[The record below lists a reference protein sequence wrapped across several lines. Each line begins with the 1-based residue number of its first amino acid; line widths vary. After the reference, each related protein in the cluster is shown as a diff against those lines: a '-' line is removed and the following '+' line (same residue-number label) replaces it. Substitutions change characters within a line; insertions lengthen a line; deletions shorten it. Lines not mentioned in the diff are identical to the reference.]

1 MNLSRTTRTV
11 AFLFL
16 LVIAEMFCPEITASQ
31 SISIGGKVGVG
42 AGTLI
47 FEDPESQGRA
57 GLNVGPRIGGL
68 LAYNLNS
75 VLTVQL
81 ELSYARRGWTEG
93 ENGAGRRLS
102 YFQVPLVLMVRAPWR
117 TSPHLLFGPAIS
129 HEVGCNVYGI
139 AELGSVSCSDSRVEW
154 SRNKTLVGM
163 HLGLGIGRPFRG
175 GTLEFQMVGDIGLRN
190 SITETLPHGYNHL
203 VVVTLSASYKTQL
216 GGE

>member
-1 MNLSRTTRTV
+1 MNLKRTARII
-11 AFLFL
+11 AFIFL
-16 LVIAEMFCPEITASQ
+16 LILAAMFCPGNTIAQTFSV
-31 SISIGGKVGVG
+31 GGRLGVG
-42 AGTLI
+42 LGTLA
-47 FEDPESQGRA
+47 FEDTESQNRA
-57 GLNVGPRIGGL
+57 GVHVGPRLGGL
-68 LAYNLNS
+68 VAFNLNP
-75 VLTVQL
+75 VFAVQL